1 MMCALTRYTLKH
13 TRERTTR
20 VRAPVLM
27 TMSYKGREYSL
38 FFSSLGR
45 RPSFLLLISSM
56 LTYKYPYGAE
66 VLALCTDKLE
76 SSMLYDRF
84 IRDRLVRRFKNG
96 RRAPR
101 LPFFIP
107 RLTLFCFLIS
117 RLLKRAGHL
126 LGTSHLYS
134 TIAEAKRFITIDVV
148 NVISL

>member
-1 MMCALTRYTLKH
+1 MRMRASVLAMMA
-13 TRERTTR
+13 
-20 VRAPVLM
+20 
-27 TMSYKGREYSL
+27 YKGREYSFFFLPLVVAPL
-38 FFSSLGR
+38 FS
-45 RPSFLLLISSM
+45 PSHLVD
-56 LTYKYPYGAE
+56 LTYKYPYGVE

-117 RLLKRAGHL
+117 RLLKRADHL

-134 TIAEAKRFITIDVV
+134 TIAEVKRFIRIDIV